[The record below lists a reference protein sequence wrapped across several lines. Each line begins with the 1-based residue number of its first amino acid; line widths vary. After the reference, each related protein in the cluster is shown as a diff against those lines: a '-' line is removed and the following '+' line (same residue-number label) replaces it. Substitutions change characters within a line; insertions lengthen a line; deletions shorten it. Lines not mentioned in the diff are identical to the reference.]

1 LIGWS
6 YPKVTDWFSLI
17 GAFSMTALIITIPSM
32 MMVKEYYEE
41 RKMKK
46 LGLVLLWG
54 VPMTCLGLAAT
65 VSVLLKM
72 IGV

>member
-1 LIGWS
+1 
-6 YPKVTDWFSLI
+6 
-17 GAFSMTALIITIPSM
+17 MTALIITIPSM